1 MFFKRWQKKPLPDC
15 VNDVR
20 LCPPGSGDRQCQ
32 RCRYKRF
39 RSHRQCDES
48 SGSLTETSLFPKTTF
63 ENGDYPIIT
72 VAANLMNDYRRRKA
86 ETYPYNS
93 KARGTSE
100 NGDSLYTYE
109 DHFNLVHF
117 EKRELILLV
126 TNLPELR
133 TLPEHSVNDLIE
145 YLNPYYMSFTHGA
158 SAADF
163 IRYTVDKSLAHN
175 RLFLAP
181 NVYLDMAPLRKIK
194 DPNCYAL
201 LQTKRFVRDSG
212 LIKNVNIDFFA
223 KTLLFHFAMA
233 KEYFTEKIL
242 QIFQDETEVAIF
254 KHFMI
259 YGLVARFLEDTGHV
273 EFKRVRRAL
282 ANMELEI
289 VKFFSF
295 RYSIRNEI
303 NDKVKAKIASK
314 EYNQLR
320 YEGMLSLESNENTWP
335 PVPRSLR
342 KVDI

>member
-93 KARGTSE
+93 K
-100 NGDSLYTYE
+100 
-109 DHFNLVHF
+109 
-117 EKRELILLV
+117 
-126 TNLPELR
+126 
-133 TLPEHSVNDLIE
+133 
-145 YLNPYYMSFTHGA
+145 MSFTHGA